1 MAAARDYLYYLALC
15 GLVRRLSNYLH
26 WLDLVRDCSYKE
38 YLALSGTRPDTA
50 MRGPPRDNTG
60 DGSSAE
66 ERQQLQG
73 HNENFDSRIVQDAHH
88 LGQVLPVQR
97 LQAV

>member
-1 MAAARDYLYYLALC
+1 
-15 GLVRRLSNYLH
+15 
-26 WLDLVRDCSYKE
+26 
-38 YLALSGTRPDTA
+38 
-50 MRGPPRDNTG
+50 MRGPPSDNTG

-73 HNENFDSRIVQDAHH
+73 HNEKFDSRIVQDAHH

>member
-1 MAAARDYLYYLALC
+1 MS
-15 GLVRRLSNYLH
+15 GLWQLLGINYII
-26 WLDLVRDCSYKE
+26 WPYVVWSDGFPINYTGSYKE
-38 YLALSGTRPDTA
+38 YLALSGTR
-50 MRGPPRDNTG
+50 
-60 DGSSAE
+60 
-66 ERQQLQG
+66 QLQG

>member
-1 MAAARDYLYYLALC
+1 MS
-15 GLVRRLSNYLH
+15 GLWQLLGIAYIVWPYVVWSDGLSNYLH

-50 MRGPPRDNTG
+50 MRGPPSDNTG
-60 DGSSAE
+60 DSSSAE

-73 HNENFDSRIVQDAHH
+73 KMGGGDQPKPA
-88 LGQVLPVQR
+88 
-97 LQAV
+97 